1 MFKVILF
8 QAAVALL
15 KQFTKFKSEDLKL
28 VTDFVVEAEDND
40 ALKSGEERR
49 RYVRDKI
56 KKFFRGVAPFAA
68 DILLSLAVGYANKT
82 GLIDLRNKNFIR
94 SNNEEV

>member
-1 MFKVILF
+1 MFKLIIF
-8 QAAVALL
+8 KAAVALL
-15 KQFTKFKSEDLKL
+15 RQFTNFKSEDFKL
-28 VTDFVVEAEDND
+28 ATDFVVEAEKNES
-40 ALKSGEERR
+40 LKSGEERR

-68 DILLSLAVGYANKT
+68 DLLLSLAVGYANKT